1 MSNRFGL
8 LSVKNAELL
17 AGLSQLVKRGNELTA
32 EVLAHLAE
40 LEERRLHLLLGHSSS
55 FAYCVDA
62 LGMSEGAAGRRVA
75 AARVCRRF
83 PEALELIARGD
94 LHLSALCGLAPHLSP
109 HNATELFAACCRKTR
124 RQVDELL
131 AARFPKPDVREQIRR
146 LPSRGRVS
154 AASNDPRIDDRLVF
168 SGGADQTQIREDAH
182 ENLSV
187 AVHGHPAAL
196 VDAAKVSEDR
206 GSETAGASSVDGP
219 PRPAPEPPPARRRE
233 LEALSADRFGV
244 HFTADAQLKELLE
257 RARALASHR
266 LPKNDLSSLMRI
278 VLESFVKHEEARRF
292 AVGRRPR
299 RPTADATHANASPP
313 RATPPGKATP
323 GKAMPGKATPGE
335 ATPGKAT
342 PGKATPGK
350 ATPGEAQPA
359 ITSAAG
365 KSAPVG
371 SQASQVARVAAGFAK
386 RSRRSRCVP
395 AAVRRAVYLR
405 DDARCS
411 FVAPDGRRCDARA
424 LPELDHVEPWATL
437 GDAGVDNIR
446 LRCRAHN
453 QLHAR
458 ECFGARHIE
467 AKIAARRPATGK
479 MTNLEGSPHYRPVGN
494 GPFFGHK

>member
-1 MSNRFGL
+1 MSNRYRL

-17 AGLSQLVKRGNELTA
+17 AGLSQLVQRGNELTA

-40 LEERRLHLLLGHSSS
+40 LEERWLHLQLGHSSP
-55 FAYCVDA
+55 FAYCVEA

-83 PEALELIARGD
+83 PEAFELIARGD

-109 HNATELFAACCRKTR
+109 QNATELFAACCRKTR

-146 LPSRGRVS
+146 LPTRLPVQAPVVAEESRMTDRVETHDE
-154 AASNDPRIDDRLVF
+154 AVAEANPTGQRLE
-168 SGGADQTQIREDAH
+168 ATPPDAGFVG
-182 ENLSV
+182 N
-187 AVHGHPAAL
+187 
-196 VDAAKVSEDR
+196 R
-206 GSETAGASSVDGP
+206 GSETAPPSVGS
-219 PRPAPEPPPARRRE
+219 PPARRRE

-244 HFTADAQLKELLE
+244 HFTADAHLKELLE

-266 LPKNDLSSLMRI
+266 LAKNDLSSLMRI

-299 RPTADATHANASPP
+299 RPKADATHANASPP
-313 RATPPGKATP
+313 RATPPGE
-323 GKAMPGKATPGE
+323 AMQGEATPGE
-335 ATPGKAT
+335 ALPGEAMQ
-342 PGKATPGK
+342 
-350 ATPGEAQPA
+350 GEAQPA
-359 ITSAAG
+359 IPSAAG
-365 KSAPVG
+365 ESALVG
-371 SQASQVARVAAGFAK
+371 SQAREVARGAASFAT
-386 RSRRSRCVP
+386 RSRRSRYVS

-411 FVAPDGRRCDARA
+411 FVSPDGRRCDARA
-424 LPELDHVEPWATL
+424 LLELDHFQPWAKL

-458 ECFGARHIE
+458 ESFGARHIE
-467 AKIAARRPATGK
+467 VKIAARRPATG
-479 MTNLEGSPHYRPVGN
+479 ER
-494 GPFFGHK
+494 

>member
-1 MSNRFGL
+1 MSTRFRL
-8 LSVKNAELL
+8 LSVKNVELL

-40 LEERRLHLLLGHSSS
+40 LEERRLHLQLGFPSL
-55 FAYCVDA
+55 FAYCVGA
-62 LGMSEGAAGRRVA
+62 LGLSEGSAGRRVA

-83 PEALELIARGD
+83 PEAFELIARGN

-109 HNATELFAACCRKTR
+109 QNATELFAACCRKTR

-146 LPSRGRVS
+146 LPTRGHAS
-154 AASNDPRIDDRLVF
+154 AASNDPRIADR
-168 SGGADQTQIREDAH
+168 TEIREGAH
-182 ENLSV
+182 ENVSV
-187 AVHGHPAAL
+187 TGHGHPVAL
-196 VDAAKVSEDR
+196 VETAEISDDR
-206 GSETAGASSVDGP
+206 GSETARASSVDGP
-219 PRPAPEPPPARRRE
+219 PRPALEPPPTRRRE
-233 LEALSADRFGV
+233 LEALSTDRFGV
-244 HFTADAQLKELLE
+244 HFTADAELKELLE

-266 LPKNDLSSLMRI
+266 LPKNDLSGLMRI

-299 RPTADATHANASPP
+299 RPKADATHAKVSPP
-313 RATPPGKATP
+313 RATPPG
-323 GKAMPGKATPGE
+323 E
-335 ATPGKAT
+335 
-342 PGKATPGK
+342 ATPGK

-365 KSAPVG
+365 KSALVG
-371 SQASQVARVAAGFAK
+371 SRVSQVARVTASFAK
-386 RSRRSRCVP
+386 LPRRSRCVP
-395 AAVRRAVYLR
+395 AAVRRAVYQR

-411 FVAPDGRRCDARA
+411 FISQDGRRCEARV
-424 LPELDHVEPWATL
+424 LLELDHVEPWANL

-467 AKIAARRPATGK
+467 AKIAARRRAIGG
-479 MTNLEGSPHYRPVGN
+479 M
-494 GPFFGHK
+494 